1 MRLKEIEL
9 RLSAIKA
16 EIEKRG
22 AEMTAEEITNLEN
35 EVKALNE
42 ERASLLAE
50 AEAAEKRNALLDKIA
65 GGAEGGR
72 VVRSFAPAAAE
83 SEEER
88 FNKSYRS
95 AFLKHLQGKTLTETE
110 ARDFSSAADS
120 AGAVIPVETEEM
132 IVKKLKEIAPLMDE
146 ITLLRVK
153 GAVKFA
159 VEGTIADASIHTE
172 NALISGAS
180 DNLVTITLNGYEIV
194 KLVRI
199 SATVRT
205 MAVNAFET
213 WLVEMLSE
221 KIAEAIENCIING
234 DGTNEPA
241 GIESLTFVADTNA
254 VDYASTKPTTS
265 EIYKLIGLLA
275 SRHARRAKFVMHRST
290 LWNDIMPLR
299 DDAKAPIC
307 REDGNGGYVIAG
319 YPVRLSDYAT
329 IGNVYFGNLKAIVG
343 NLAQGI
349 EVNASAESAF
359 AYNAIDYRGTAIFDC
374 KVSDGAAFVKGAASI
389 S

>member
-50 AEAAEKRNALLDKIA
+50 AEAAEKRNALLEKIA

-95 AFLKHLQGKTLTETE
+95 AFLKHLQGKALTETE

-213 WLVEMLSE
+213 WLVDMLSE

-307 REDGNGGYVIAG
+307 REDGNGGYMIAG
-319 YPVRLSDYAT
+319 YPVRLSDYAAA
-329 IGNVYFGNLKAIVG
+329 GVVYFGNLKAIVG

-374 KVSDGAAFVKGAASI
+374 KVSDGAAFVKGAATI